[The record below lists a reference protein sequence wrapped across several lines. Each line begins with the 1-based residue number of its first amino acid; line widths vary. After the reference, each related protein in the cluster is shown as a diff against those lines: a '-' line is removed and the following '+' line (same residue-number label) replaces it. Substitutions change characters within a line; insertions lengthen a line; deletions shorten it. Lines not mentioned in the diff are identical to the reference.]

1 MPISLS
7 TRFLEPKVLRA
18 IASIELKARL
28 LVEGMYASR
37 HRCPFYGYSVE
48 FVDHREYS
56 RGDEPRSIDWKMV
69 GRTERYFVKRFEME
83 SNMNVVSLLD
93 VSASM
98 GYRSAETERLTKME
112 YGCYLAASLAYLV
125 RHQQD
130 SSGLVAFDSGI
141 REFLP
146 PRQGQRHMFSILS
159 RLDVIKAGG
168 ETDISRVLKLV
179 SQRLRRRGIVVLI
192 SDCYGDSDQVI
203 DGIRHLRARGQEVIL
218 FHVMDHDE
226 IEFPFNALTA
236 FRDLESNT
244 QIMCDPLRQQSL
256 YKKRF
261 GEFQESIKAGCA
273 TSGADYRFIDTL
285 EPIEIVLRDFLLFR
299 QRRR

>member
-1 MPISLS
+1 MPISLA

-159 RLDVIKAGG
+159 RLDAIKAGG

-226 IEFPFNALTA
+226 IVFPFNALTA

-256 YKKRF
+256 YQKRF

>member
-1 MPISLS
+1 MPISLA

-18 IASIELKARL
+18 IAGIELKARL

-56 RGDEPRSIDWKMV
+56 RGDEPRSIDWKML
-69 GRTERYFVKRFEME
+69 GRTEKYFVKRFEME
-83 SNMNVVSLLD
+83 SNMNVVCLLD

-98 GYRSAETERLTKME
+98 GYKGTDSARLAKME
-112 YGCYLAASLAYLV
+112 YACYLAASLAYLV

-141 REFLP
+141 REFFP

-159 RLDVIKAGG
+159 RLDAIKAGG
-168 ETDISRVLKLV
+168 GTNISSVLKLV
-179 SQRLRRRGIVVLI
+179 SQRLNRRGIVVLI
-192 SDCYGDSDQVI
+192 SDCYGESDEVI

-226 IEFPFNALTA
+226 IVFPFNALTA
-236 FRDLESNT
+236 FRDLETSA
-244 QIMCDPLRQQSL
+244 QIMCDPLRQKNL
-256 YKKRF
+256 YTKRF
-261 GEFQESIKAGCA
+261 EAFRESIKTGCA
-273 TSGADYRFIDTL
+273 TSGADYRFIDTV